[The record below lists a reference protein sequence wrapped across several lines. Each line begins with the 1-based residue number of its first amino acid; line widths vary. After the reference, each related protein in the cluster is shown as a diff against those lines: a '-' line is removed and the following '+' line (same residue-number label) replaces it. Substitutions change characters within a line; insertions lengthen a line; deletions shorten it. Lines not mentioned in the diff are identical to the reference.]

1 MNNKLTGISSKIS
14 LSDAPNEYYRTK
26 LERDY
31 PNCHLDQRN
40 PSNFSFRSRRSFLR
54 STFSCFFLYKCS
66 SIRPSFLICS
76 PLSLRHFLPLRVIS
90 FHHSHTLKRR
100 DIILYG
106 YDAHD
111 ARSRKRKIFS
121 FLSFFRWP
129 ISLSLSLSIYLSLS
143 FYTCIFHCTSS
154 KLLFPYAYS
163 RACYFLFSFSLS
175 LFFCIWLVSCILI
188 SGSVCLIPRTASL
201 VSAAFD
207 YAA

>member
-54 STFSCFFLYKCS
+54 SIFSCFFLYKCS

-129 ISLSLSLSIYLSLS
+129 ISLSLSLSLSLSIFLSLSIRVFFIARHLSYYSPMPTLARAISFFLSLSLS
-143 FYTCIFHCTSS
+143 FS
-154 KLLFPYAYS
+154 
-163 RACYFLFSFSLS
+163 
-175 LFFCIWLVSCILI
+175 V
-188 SGSVCLIPRTASL
+188 SGSFL
-201 VSAAFD
+201 VFWYQALSVSFRGLLR
-207 YAA
+207 